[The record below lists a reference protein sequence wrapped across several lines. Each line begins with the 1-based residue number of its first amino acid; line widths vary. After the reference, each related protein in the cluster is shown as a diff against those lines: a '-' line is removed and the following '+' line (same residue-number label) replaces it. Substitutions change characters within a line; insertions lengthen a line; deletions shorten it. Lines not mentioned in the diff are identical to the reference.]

1 MRQNVRLKLGIC
13 YAVVAMA
20 VLVFV
25 FPVFWLGLS
34 SFKTPREL
42 FDVALP
48 TSFTLE
54 NYQAVLQNYE
64 MGAFFRNSLVT
75 AIVVTV
81 STVIVGGLGAYAF
94 ARYTFR
100 GRQLTLFSV
109 LVLRMVPGICLTIPL
124 FLLIS
129 RFRMLDTIG
138 ALMIGQLAFA
148 LPQAVW
154 ILEGFFRGLPI
165 ELEEAAL
172 VDGCSRLQALLYVV
186 VPISTPGLAV
196 TGIFTFLLS
205 WNDFAL
211 PLVLTSSPASQTLPV
226 ALSQMNLL
234 YGIRWDHMSAAS
246 MMYMVPTIFIAI
258 FLSRYVVQGL
268 TLGAVKG

>member
-1 MRQNVRLKLGIC
+1 MYKNARIKMGLSYG
-13 YAVVAMA
+13 VVAIA
-20 VLVFV
+20 VFVFV

-34 SFKTPREL
+34 SFKPPREL

-48 TSFTLE
+48 SVFTLE
-54 NYQAVLQNYE
+54 NYEAVLRNYA

-75 AIVVTV
+75 AVAVTLGTVV
-81 STVIVGGLGAYAF
+81 IGGLAAYAF
-94 ARYTFR
+94 ARYSFK

-109 LVLRMVPGICLTIPL
+109 LVLRMIPGISLTIPL

-129 RFRMLDTIG
+129 QFRLLDTLG
-138 ALMIGQLAFA
+138 AVIVGQLAFA
-148 LPQAVW
+148 LPQSVW

-196 TGIFTFLLS
+196 TGIFSFLLS

-211 PLVLTSSPASQTLPV
+211 PLVLTTSPNSQTLPV
-226 ALSQMNLL
+226 ALSQMSLL

-246 MMYMVPTIFIAI
+246 MMYMVPTILIAI
-258 FLSRYVVQGL
+258 FLSRTSYR
-268 TLGAVKG
+268 A